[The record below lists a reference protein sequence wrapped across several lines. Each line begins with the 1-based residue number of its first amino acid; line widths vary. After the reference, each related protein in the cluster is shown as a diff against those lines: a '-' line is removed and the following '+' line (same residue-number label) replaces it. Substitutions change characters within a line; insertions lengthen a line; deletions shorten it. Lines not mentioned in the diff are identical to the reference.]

1 MKHGL
6 AVLLIVVFA
15 PALFASGGGS
25 MSSPPP
31 SVQSRSPHDQAVD
44 DYNGGER
51 RLEKLTKMHEE
62 MRAQTDPQRA
72 AALQKKIT
80 RGLEAAQGDFERAIK
95 NDPNLFQAYSE
106 LGFTLRK
113 LGKYNESLDAYNK
126 ALEIQPGFSPAVEYR
141 AEAYLGLNQLDEVK
155 KAYTELFAGD
165 RPRADILMVS
175 MKSWINDRRT
185 NANGLDTQNLD
196 EFSKWVDQ
204 RQTIAGQTSSL
215 TTSSPNFRSW

>member
-1 MKHGL
+1 MKRLL

-15 PALFASGGGS
+15 PALFAAGAGS
-25 MSSPPP
+25 MSTPPP
-31 SVQSRSPHDQAVD
+31 SVQSRSPHDMAVD
-44 DYNGGER
+44 FYNGGER

-62 MRAQTDPQRA
+62 MKAQTDPQRA
-72 AALQKKIT
+72 ASLQQKISK
-80 RGLEAAQGDFERAIK
+80 GLEAAQGDFERAVK

-126 ALEIQPGFSPAVEYR
+126 ALEIEPGFSPAIEYR
-141 AEAYLGLNQLDEVK
+141 AEAYLGLNQLDEAK
-155 KAYTELFAGD
+155 KAYTDLFAGD

-175 MKSWINDRRT
+175 MTSWINDRRT
-185 NANGLDTQNLD
+185 NANGLDAQKLD

-215 TTSSPNFRSW
+215 TNSAPNFRSW

>member
-15 PALFASGGGS
+15 PALFASGAGS
-25 MSSPPP
+25 MSTPPP
-31 SVQSRSPHDQAVD
+31 SVQSRSPHDMAVD
-44 DYNGGER
+44 FYNGGER

-62 MRAQTDPQRA
+62 MKAQTDPQRVA
-72 AALQKKIT
+72 SLQQKISK
-80 RGLEAAQGDFERAIK
+80 GLEAAQGDFERAVK

-126 ALEIQPGFSPAVEYR
+126 ALEIEPGFSPAIEYR
-141 AEAYLGLNQLDEVK
+141 AEAYLGLNQLDEAK
-155 KAYTELFAGD
+155 KAYTDLFAGD

-175 MKSWINDRRT
+175 MKSFINDRRA
-185 NANGLDTQNLD
+185 NANGLDAQKVD